1 MNLVTG
7 ATGIV
12 GTRLIFD
19 LLVKGE
25 SVRALKRPSSD
36 MDHVQKALS
45 HYHGTDAAEMMKAV
59 DWVDGDLLDLGSLDD
74 ALAGVSQVYHTAALV
89 SYSARDAQQLI
100 DVNVEGTANLVN
112 LALEAGIQKLC
123 HLSSVSAL
131 GQPSQGPATE
141 RTTWKRSQQRS
152 IYGLSK
158 YLAEQEIWRGAAEG
172 LPAVVVNPSVIIGP
186 GKPDQSSGM
195 LMKLLT
201 GGVAYYPPGGTGL
214 VDVRDVSAA
223 CIALM
228 DSELTQERFL
238 LNADNVPYQSLLTWA
253 AEVFGNRP
261 PRFALQP
268 WMLELAWP
276 LAAIGSAFTAK
287 APKITKETAR
297 NACRELAYDASKVRT
312 ALGMEFIPIRES
324 LAYFKPFF
332 KG

>member
-1 MNLVTG
+1 M
-7 ATGIV
+7 
-12 GTRLIFD
+12 
-19 LLVKGE
+19 
-25 SVRALKRPSSD
+25 RALKRPSSD
-36 MDHVQKALS
+36 MDHVHKALS

-59 DWVDGDLLDLGSLDD
+59 EWVDGDLLDLGSLDD

-89 SYSARDAQQLI
+89 SYSARDAQRLI

-112 LALEAGIQKLC
+112 LALEAGIRKLC

-131 GQPSQGPATE
+131 GQSVRGPATE

-201 GGVAYYPPGGTGL
+201 RGVAYYPPGGTGL
-214 VDVRDVSAA
+214 VDVRDVSSA
-223 CIALM
+223 CIELM
-228 DSELTQERFL
+228 NSASHEDRFL
-238 LNADNVPYQSLLTWA
+238 LNAENVPYRSLLAWA
-253 AEVFGNRP
+253 AEAFGNRP
-261 PRFALQP
+261 PRFALQS

-276 LAAIGSAFTAK
+276 MAAVGSVLTAK
-287 APKITKETAR
+287 PPKITRETAR
-297 NACRELAYDASKVRT
+297 NASRQLAYDATKVRK
-312 ALGMEFIPIRES
+312 ALDMDFIPVRES

-332 KG
+332 TV